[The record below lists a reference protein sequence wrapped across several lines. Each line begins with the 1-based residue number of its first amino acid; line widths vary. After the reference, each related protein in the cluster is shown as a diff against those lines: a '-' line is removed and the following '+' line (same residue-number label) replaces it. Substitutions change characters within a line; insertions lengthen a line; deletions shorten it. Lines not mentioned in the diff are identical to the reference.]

1 MVFGSKITSEPV
13 RPGEEPR
20 MRAIPARS
28 FAPDFSPGSDE
39 GGPGEGKRLTVGP
52 GISLSG
58 EITDCDRLVIQGNAR
73 VTLRRV
79 RAIEIAETGQFT
91 QGRAEVEEAEIAG
104 VYEGELT
111 VSGRLLIRKT
121 GRVTG
126 TVRYGEIE
134 IERGGGILGSVE
146 VRAHSQEPEGER
158 GQASAAETPAK
169 ISTLRPAGTPAPE
182 QSRGGT
188 MGNGAGPE
196 PRPPAA

>member
-1 MVFGSKITSEPV
+1 MVFRSKPSSDPV

-20 MRAIPARS
+20 MRAMPALPSALGSSPRS
-28 FAPDFSPGSDE
+28 EE

-79 RAIEIAETGQFT
+79 RAIEITETGRFT

-111 VSGRLLIRKT
+111 VRGRLLIRRT

-126 TVRYGEIE
+126 TIRYGEIE
-134 IERGGGILGSVE
+134 IERGGRIAGSVE
-146 VRAHSQEPEGER
+146 VRTPNREPGSER
-158 GQASAAETPAK
+158 VRASAAETPANA
-169 ISTLRPAGTPAPE
+169 STLRPAGTPAPE
-182 QSRGGT
+182 RDAGSTAG
-188 MGNGAGPE
+188 GAG
-196 PRPPAA
+196 